1 MKNNNWQFYVFHVTQ
16 EHYDFLYEHLG
27 CIPNIND
34 DVRLFLEMSFRY
46 IDYEIGKYKHHIKC
60 NKERLKE
67 AKYGFMTP
75 ESIEAT
81 IEIHSE
87 LLCTKMSFR
96 NELLDYIIKN
106 KFDKCNPL
114 VYPFMRDAGYSF
126 VNEGISKE
134 KCLDIFEAKIELL
147 RKEIES
153 DSLET

>member
-1 MKNNNWQFYVFHVTQ
+1 
-16 EHYDFLYEHLG
+16 
-27 CIPNIND
+27 
-34 DVRLFLEMSFRY
+34 MSFRY
-46 IDYEIGKYKHHIKC
+46 IDYEIGKCKHHIKC

-75 ESIEAT
+75 ESIKAD
-81 IEIHSE
+81 IETKSK
-87 LLCTKMSFR
+87 LLCTKISFR

-106 KFDKCNPL
+106 KFDKCNPI

-126 VNEGISKE
+126 IDDGISKE

-153 DSLET
+153 NSLKT